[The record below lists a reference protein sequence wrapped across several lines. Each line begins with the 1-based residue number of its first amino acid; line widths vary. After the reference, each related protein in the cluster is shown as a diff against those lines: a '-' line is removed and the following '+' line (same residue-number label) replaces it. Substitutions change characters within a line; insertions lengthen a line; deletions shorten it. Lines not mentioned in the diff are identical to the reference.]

1 MDRLEKKAIE
11 GETNTYKNK
20 ILLQW
25 NNTTQEHTTLKSLV
39 PSEVYSLFKS
49 HDYYAE
55 CTR

>member
-39 PSEVYSLFKS
+39 ASEVYSLFKS